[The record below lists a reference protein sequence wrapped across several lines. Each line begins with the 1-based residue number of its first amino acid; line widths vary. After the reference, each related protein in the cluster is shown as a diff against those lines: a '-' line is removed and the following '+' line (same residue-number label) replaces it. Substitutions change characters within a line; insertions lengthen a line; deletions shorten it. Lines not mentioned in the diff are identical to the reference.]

1 MQRGITGIYYE
12 RGTLVCYDHVTGDRW
27 THKPEYVA
35 YTETFQ
41 RAAISCEPHHGLFR
55 CVFKDYDHRDVFLR
69 YNPNVV
75 TYEADFSPIK
85 RVMADTDYIVR
96 PPRRGYYD
104 IETDSRVSFANMMST
119 RVLCW
124 CVMGSDGSSVTGML
138 TDDTDTAEKR
148 LLNEYLEAMGSY
160 DQAIAW
166 NGQAFDEIVLE
177 ARLEYHQIMDSKWR
191 RLHKLDQMLA
201 FKRMNLQTAG
211 SGDEK
216 QSFAINAIGRALG
229 VGEKNDFD
237 AGHTYDCWMHDREK
251 LRAYNVQDVDLQ
263 RLIEQKTSY
272 LDQFDT
278 LCSTC
283 NVFPTTRSLQ
293 PVGLFDGYFARKENL
308 AGRHLPTRIR
318 REGDQFEGAYVMAP
332 TSLGVLRD
340 VHVADFTGMY
350 PSVMMSWNMDPAN
363 KATAD
368 GPGVCTVPETG
379 VRFHADKQAMIPE
392 ALKEFKKLRSVFKKK
407 KAAAPAGSEEFKA
420 ADRQQNVYKVLMN
433 SLYGVMGCPWFRYYD
448 LDIAKSVTAA
458 CRWLIHQT
466 ADEARA
472 LGMDVVYA
480 DTDGLYIRGCSRE
493 EFTMFVAGCNEQLYP
508 ELLKVQGCQD
518 NFVGLEY
525 EKAFAKIVFPRGAD
539 GEPSAKRYAGL
550 YSHYGGVAAAPDAI
564 EIKGLEVK
572 RGDTTKYA
580 RQMQMEAIKLVLSD
594 DLSLE
599 TAVSFAERWMNFILT
614 ATHPVE
620 NIAISKSIKDLAT
633 YGKVKQAHVRVAT
646 AMAEAGEDIT
656 PGSRIRY
663 VVKDARKS
671 PQEVI
676 PASEYDGTNVDRGYL
691 WTKQVYPA
699 TMRLLA
705 SAVLGYN
712 WLSLLKKSG
721 KPPLRGQTSL
731 WNT

>member
-12 RGTLVCYDHVTGDRW
+12 RGTLVCYDHITGDRW

-35 YTETFQ
+35 YTEKFQ
-41 RAAISCEPHHGLFR
+41 PAAVSCEPHHGLFR
-55 CVFKDYDHRDVFLR
+55 CGFKDYDHRDVFLR
-69 YNPNVV
+69 CNPDIV
-75 TYEADFSPIK
+75 TYEGDFSPIK
-85 RVMADTDYIVR
+85 RVMADNDYIVR
-96 PPRRGYYD
+96 PPRRGFYD
-104 IETDSRVSFANMMST
+104 IETDSRVSFANMTAT

-124 CVMGSDGSSVTGML
+124 CVMGTDGTYTTGML
-138 TDDTDTAEKR
+138 AEDTDSAEKR
-148 LLNEYLEAMGSY
+148 LLNEYLEAMANH

-166 NGQAFDEIVLE
+166 NGAAFDEIVLE
-177 ARLEYHQIMDSKWR
+177 ARMQYHQILDHRWR

-229 VGEKNDFD
+229 VGEKNEFD
-237 AGHTYDCWMHDREK
+237 ASNTYDCWVHDKEK

-308 AGRHLPTRIR
+308 AGRHLPTRVQR
-318 REGDQFEGAYVMAP
+318 DGEQFEGAYVMAP
-332 TSLGVLRD
+332 TALGVLRD

-350 PSVMMSWNMDPAN
+350 PSVMMSWHMDPN
-363 KATAD
+363 SKVRTM

-379 VRFHADKQAMIPE
+379 VMFDTNAPALIPE
-392 ALKEFKKLRSVFKKK
+392 ALKEFKKLRGVFKKK
-407 KAAAPAGSEEFKA
+407 KSAAPAGSEEFKA

-458 CRWLIHQT
+458 CRWLMHQT
-466 ADEARA
+466 ASAARE
-472 LGMDVVYA
+472 LGFDVVYI
-480 DTDGLYIRGCSRE
+480 DTDGMYIRGCSRD
-493 EFTMFVAGCNEQLYP
+493 EFAMFVSDCNDRLYP
-508 ELLKVQGCQD
+508 ELLKAQGCKD

-525 EKAFAKIVFPRGAD
+525 EKAFSKIVFPRGAD
-539 GEPSAKRYAGL
+539 GEPAAKRYCGL
-550 YSHYGGVAAAPDAI
+550 YSHYGGVEAAPDAI

-572 RGDTTKYA
+572 RGDATKYA
-580 RQMQMEAIKLVLSD
+580 RQMQMEAIKLILGS

-599 TAVSFAERWMNFILT
+599 TAVGFAERWMNFILT
-614 ATHPVE
+614 ANHPVE
-620 NIAISKSIKDLAT
+620 NIAISKSIKDLAA
-633 YGKVKQAHVRVAT
+633 YGKNKPAHVRVAT
-646 AMAEAGEDIT
+646 EMAEAGEDVT

-663 VVKDARKS
+663 VVADARKS
-671 PQEVI
+671 PMVVI
-676 PASEYDGTNVDRGYL
+676 PASEYDGTNFDRGHC

-705 SAVLGYN
+705 SAVPEFN

-721 KPPLRGQTSL
+721 KAPLKGQTSL
-731 WNT
+731 W